1 MEKTTYNRQKLN
13 ADIVH
18 IGLGAFH
25 RAHQA
30 VYTDLCN
37 ETMEKPWGIYDI
49 NLFGSAE
56 LVDALNAQHCLFT
69 VVEKS
74 ASSTTCRQV
83 RSIAGALHTPVSGI
97 QAAIDKLTE
106 PQVKIVSLTITEKGY
121 CTDPQSRRL
130 DVNNSLIR
138 HDLTMP
144 REPQSAI
151 GLLVEALRVRREKSL
166 PPFSVLSCDNIPENG
181 VLTKNA
187 VLDFANQLDA
197 GLATWI
203 EQKVT
208 FPGTMVDRIVPAMI
222 PEQFAVI
229 EAQTGHADPCGV
241 VCEDFRQW
249 VIEDN
254 FVAGRPEWDKAGAMF
269 VQDVVPYEEMKLRML
284 NGSHSFLAYNGSLI
298 GYEFIYECMADPVL
312 NAAVTHLMIEE
323 QARSLD
329 PNLHVNVDQYA
340 RLLVARFSNPH
351 IKHKTSQIAMD
362 GSQKLPQR
370 AIDPWRTLQ
379 TRNVKSAA
387 LAILIAGWLHY
398 IIRAISLGQD
408 IADPLKDE
416 FYSQVAQ
423 MDSQWE
429 RAYALLRIE
438 SIFGTLATTDNIFLN
453 EVQKA
458 FSAIEA
464 DGVHAAINCLSGQGK
479 I

>member
-181 VLTKNA
+181 
-187 VLDFANQLDA
+187 
-197 GLATWI
+197 
-203 EQKVT
+203 
-208 FPGTMVDRIVPAMI
+208 
-222 PEQFAVI
+222 
-229 EAQTGHADPCGV
+229 C
-241 VCEDFRQW
+241 
-249 VIEDN
+249 
-254 FVAGRPEWDKAGAMF
+254 
-269 VQDVVPYEEMKLRML
+269 
-284 NGSHSFLAYNGSLI
+284 
-298 GYEFIYECMADPVL
+298 
-312 NAAVTHLMIEE
+312 
-323 QARSLD
+323 
-329 PNLHVNVDQYA
+329 
-340 RLLVARFSNPH
+340 
-351 IKHKTSQIAMD
+351 
-362 GSQKLPQR
+362 
-370 AIDPWRTLQ
+370 
-379 TRNVKSAA
+379 
-387 LAILIAGWLHY
+387 
-398 IIRAISLGQD
+398 
-408 IADPLKDE
+408 
-416 FYSQVAQ
+416 
-423 MDSQWE
+423 
-429 RAYALLRIE
+429 
-438 SIFGTLATTDNIFLN
+438 
-453 EVQKA
+453 
-458 FSAIEA
+458 
-464 DGVHAAINCLSGQGK
+464 
-479 I
+479 